1 MPSKLFATLT
11 RSVAVRHKIR
21 RLNVDL
27 GASLHP
33 IGTISMREAVM
44 PRRRSWG
51 EELVIRHWQVNLCEL
66 LRRDALGAV
75 GDARLCVA

>member
-1 MPSKLFATLT
+1 M
-11 RSVAVRHKIR
+11 RHQIR
-21 RLNVDL
+21 RLNVEL
-27 GASLHP
+27 CASP
-33 IGTISMREAVM
+33 DYDEFSRTNTREAVM

-51 EELVIRHWQVNLCEL
+51 EELVIRHWQVNLWEL